1 MLELFDNEIDSLTW
15 LRKRVVDL
23 DSHSVRR
30 TQDQTLLQIQAMLFE
45 KREIRGTDNPKR
57 TL

>member
-15 LRKRVVDL
+15 LRRMVVDL

-45 KREIRGTDNPKR
+45 KERFAELTT